1 MRRRKIPGLPVL
13 VVLVA
18 SSFAWAQGRG
28 GGRGGGAAPPG
39 PPPSYTNWAQ
49 YGGGAHSAQ
58 FTPLDIINRSNV
70 ADLQVAWTYPIGEN
84 SAFNPLVVDG
94 VMYTA
99 VRGAVVALDA
109 ATGADIWRHPIEG
122 AIGGRGFNYWES
134 GDRSDRR
141 LLYLNAGFL
150 TALDARTGM
159 TIASFGDNGRV
170 DVRTGAD
177 RDIATL
183 RGQTSNPGRIFRDT
197 FIIPLPASG
206 SSYRSSPADIH
217 AFNVV
222 TGKLA
227 WVFHTVPR
235 RGEFGAD
242 TWPAESLATAG
253 GVHNWSEMTVDEGR
267 GIAFIPTGT
276 ARYDFY
282 GGNRHGA
289 NLFANSL
296 LALDAGTGKRLWH
309 YQTSHHDLWD
319 FDLAAAPMLL
329 RRRTHVN
336 QWFAEALGHPGRER
350 NTGRGRP

>member
-1 MRRRKIPGLPVL
+1 MLA
-13 VVLVA
+13 A
-18 SSFAWAQGRG
+18 SPFVWAQGRG
-28 GGRGGGAAPPG
+28 GGRGGGGAAPAA
-39 PPPSYTNWAQ
+39 PPSYTNWAQ
-49 YGGGAHSAQ
+49 YGGGANSARYH
-58 FTPLDIINRSNV
+58 PLDIINRSNV
-70 ADLQVAWTYPIGEN
+70 ANLQVAWTYPIGEN
-84 SAFNPLVVDG
+84 SAFNPLIVDG

-109 ATGADIWRHPIEG
+109 TTGADVWRHPVEG

-134 GDRSDRR
+134 DNRSDRR
-141 LLYLNAGFL
+141 LLFLNAGFL
-150 TALDARTGM
+150 TALDARTGA

-183 RGQTSNPGRIFRDT
+183 RGQTSNPGRIYRDT

-253 GVHNWSEMTVDEGR
+253 GVHNWSEMTVDEER

-296 LALDAGTGKRLWH
+296 LALDARTGQAALALPDHPPRSLGLRSGARAQAPDDQTQRPGGGCRGPGDQARL
-309 YQTSHHDLWD
+309 
-319 FDLAAAPMLL
+319 PL
-329 RRRTHVN
+329 RV
-336 QWFAEALGHPGRER
+336 QSR
-350 NTGRGRP
+350 NR